1 MASLLF
7 YIKTPS
13 GDVYTLDAT
22 ESFQLTESGTPTEY
36 TIESGAKVSDHYVSE
51 SKELSLSGVIT
62 DMKTTSSTNS
72 KNTGDFLGGL
82 MKIKSIGD
90 PLTLY
95 WRGGATDLLDEF
107 IENLVITR
115 LEVSQDVV
123 HGFALG
129 RHSYKITI
137 GFKQIIFAE
146 RATIRMEKV
155 LAAKKSDTKDS
166 NANTT
171 QPATT
176 TTTTTQ
182 PTTTATIKCTDGN
195 RFACDKIAREGKG
208 K

>member
-51 SKELSLSGVIT
+51 SKELSISGVIT
-62 DMKTTSSTNS
+62 DMKTTSSANS

-82 MKIKSIGD
+82 MKIKAIGD

-95 WRGGATDLLDEF
+95 WRGGATELLDEF

-155 LAAKKSDTKDS
+155 LANKKSDTKDS

-171 QPATT
+171 QPTT
-176 TTTTTQ
+176 PAQ
-182 PTTTATIKCTDGN
+182 AQIKCTDGN
-195 RFACDKIAREGKG
+195 RFACDKIAREGRG